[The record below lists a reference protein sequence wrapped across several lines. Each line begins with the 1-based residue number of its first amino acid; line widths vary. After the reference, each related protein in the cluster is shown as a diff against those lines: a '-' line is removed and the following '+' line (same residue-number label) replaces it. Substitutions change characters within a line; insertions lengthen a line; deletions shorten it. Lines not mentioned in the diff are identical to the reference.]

1 MLQLCSPTAHE
12 VAFFEGNL
20 LRLSPMLCS
29 IQQPTLETLLNVREL
44 KNNMNWK
51 IYFKPDII
59 KISLTLILFI
69 AINILTPF
77 FLDNYYLNSDF
88 SLLGKLCGT
97 PCSGDGSC
105 PQIYV
110 CEGFYI
116 KLNILEI
123 VMFLV
128 IYYLI
133 SVVTMGF
140 VRTFR
145 K

>member
-1 MLQLCSPTAHE
+1 
-12 VAFFEGNL
+12 
-20 LRLSPMLCS
+20 
-29 IQQPTLETLLNVREL
+29 
-44 KNNMNWK
+44 MNWK

-77 FLDNYYLNSDF
+77 FLDNYLSSDF
-88 SLLGKLCGT
+88 SLLGKSCGT
-97 PCSGDGSC
+97 SCSGEGPC

-140 VRTFR
+140 VRIF
-145 K
+145 KK